1 MQYAEKDTYFR
12 NVHLFIDRV
21 KNIAVIKSVEV
32 VRNNLYTCLRDIVMI
47 WYTIELFEK
56 VKKLV
61 RTKNNLDVWKRYLIK
76 RFRDRSNVTMIT
88 IIKKRYIMNDARRR
102 RESREYANV
111 IMRAA
116 RFAELES
123 KTHQIMMIYNDL
135 DLKFQRDIFMLTLT
149 IQIQNFLQHL
159 NDKKDIW

>member
-1 MQYAEKDTYFR
+1 
-12 NVHLFIDRV
+12 
-21 KNIAVIKSVEV
+21 
-32 VRNNLYTCLRDIVMI
+32 
-47 WYTIELFEK
+47 
-56 VKKLV
+56 
-61 RTKNNLDVWKRYLIK
+61 
-76 RFRDRSNVTMIT
+76 MIT

-159 NDKKDIW
+159 NDKKDI